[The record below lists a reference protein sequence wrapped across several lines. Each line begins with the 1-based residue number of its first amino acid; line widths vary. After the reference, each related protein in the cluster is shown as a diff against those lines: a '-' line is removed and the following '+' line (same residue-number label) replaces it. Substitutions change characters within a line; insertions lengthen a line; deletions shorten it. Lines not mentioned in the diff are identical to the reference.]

1 MAKLTTRHPAMAPS
15 HPGELLR
22 EVVLPALPNT
32 KKEVAETLGVSR
44 QTLDKLLN
52 EQQRVTPDIAAGL
65 ARCSATA
72 PVYGF
77 GCRRP
82 STPIKRNKSTC
93 PVFGFSKSPER
104 PDNWRS
110 RAGFA

>member
-52 EQQRVTPDIAAGL
+52 EQQRVTPDIAARLG
-65 ARCSATA
+65 
-72 PVYGF
+72 
-77 GCRRP
+77 
-82 STPIKRNKSTC
+82 K
-93 PVFGFSKSPER
+93 VFGNGPGIWLRMQAAVDTYKAEQIDVSGLRVLEV
-104 PDNWRS
+104 
-110 RAGFA
+110 A

>member
-22 EVVLPALPNT
+22 EIILPALPNT

-52 EQQRVTPDIAAGL
+52 EQQRVTPDIAARLG
-65 ARCSATA
+65 
-72 PVYGF
+72 
-77 GCRRP
+77 
-82 STPIKRNKSTC
+82 K
-93 PVFGFSKSPER
+93 VFGNGPGIWLRMQAAVDTHKAEQIDVSGLRVLEV
-104 PDNWRS
+104 
-110 RAGFA
+110 A